1 MFGAQSA
8 ERHEAPAPYGRSD
21 RPVISPATIQNIILN
36 HVPSEEMEK
45 IVPMLEWRELD
56 TRETLYEPNTPV
68 ENVYFP
74 VSGICSVIAV
84 TEQDIRIETALVGR
98 EGFIG
103 LPLLLHSESAPYQ
116 VIVQGEGRALRM
128 TPDSFREAMTIST
141 ALQTILLRYSH
152 AFTVQI
158 AQSALANGRFTIAQ
172 RLARWLLMCD
182 DRADTSELTITH
194 EFMSLMLAVRR
205 SGITD
210 ALHELEGMALIRST
224 RGKVVIINRLGL
236 EKIAGS
242 SYGMPERE
250 YQRLIGTLGS
260 AKQPPAE

>member
-1 MFGAQSA
+1 MFRAQSA
-8 ERHEAPAPYGRSD
+8 ERHEAPAPYGRN
-21 RPVISPATIQNIILN
+21 RMLEISPSNIQNILLN
-36 HVPSEEMEK
+36 IVPSEEMER
-45 IVPMLEWRELD
+45 IVPMLEWRELGL
-56 TRETLYEPNTPV
+56 RETLYKPNMPV
-68 ENVYFP
+68 EEVFFP

-84 TEQDIRIETALVGR
+84 NDQDIRIETALVGR
-98 EGFIG
+98 EGFVG
-103 LPLLLHSESAPYQ
+103 LPLLLQVDSAPYQ
-116 VIVQGEGRALRM
+116 VIVQGDGRTLRM
-128 TPDSFREAMTIST
+128 SRDAFHEAMST
-141 ALQTILLRYSH
+141 SPSLQAILLRYSH

-182 DRADTSELTITH
+182 DRADTRELTITH

-210 ALHELEGMALIRST
+210 AVHELEGMALIRST

-250 YQRLIGTLGS
+250 YQRLIGALGS
-260 AKQPPAE
+260 AKQPPEE